1 MVFADRRSE
10 KLGIL
15 YIYLRSSTQWIILD
29 PMKIALISA
38 EWHAELVQMAVNAC
52 AEALGVAGYTD

>member
-1 MVFADRRSE
+1 
-10 KLGIL
+10 
-15 YIYLRSSTQWIILD
+15 
-29 PMKIALISA
+29 MKIALISA